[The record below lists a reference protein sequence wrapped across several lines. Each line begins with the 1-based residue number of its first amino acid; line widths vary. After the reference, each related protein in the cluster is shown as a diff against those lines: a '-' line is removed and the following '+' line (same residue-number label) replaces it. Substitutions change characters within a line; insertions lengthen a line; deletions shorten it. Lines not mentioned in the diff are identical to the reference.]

1 MGKEAKVAVRLTIDE
16 RFQLEA
22 IVANPKSAQ
31 DRALRARLLIKAD
44 ADGPGWPDARI
55 AEAFEVSVST
65 VTRLRQRC
73 VFEGLEACLQPRP
86 QPARGPKFDGA
97 AEAQLVVLACSK
109 PPEGRAKWTMQLLAD
124 RLVELKV
131 VEAVSDETVRQR
143 LKKTRCSL
151 GASSAG

>member
-1 MGKEAKVAVRLTIDE
+1 MGKEAKVVVRLTTDE

-22 IVANPKSAQ
+22 IVANPKSPQ
-31 DRALRARLLIKAD
+31 DRALRARVLIKAD
-44 ADGPGWPDARI
+44 VDGPGWPDTRI

-73 VFEGLEACLQPRP
+73 VFEGLEACLKPRP
-86 QPARGPKFDGA
+86 QPARAPKLDGA